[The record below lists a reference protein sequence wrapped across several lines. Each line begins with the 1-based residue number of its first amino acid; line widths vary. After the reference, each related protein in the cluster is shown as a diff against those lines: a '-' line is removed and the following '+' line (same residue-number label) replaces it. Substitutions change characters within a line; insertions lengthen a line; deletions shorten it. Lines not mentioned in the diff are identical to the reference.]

1 MNHSRLRVIASFL
14 GLVVAL
20 PLFAQVEP
28 KAVFQSRADS
38 PPRKVV
44 IATLMIKLRGA
55 AGDRTGI
62 VADLIDKAATE
73 AARRNP
79 DNGLDLVVL
88 PEYALQSESGNSA
101 LTRSVSLKDPALLA
115 LGAKARE
122 HRTWIIV
129 PMILREDGSE
139 KIATN
144 AAVLLNR
151 EGAVAGVYRKVFP
164 VADEHG
170 VLEGG
175 VTPGNDFPVF
185 DCDFGRLG
193 ILICYDMSYPASWEA
208 LAAAGAEIV
217 AVPSESP
224 QTVRPSAEAL
234 QHRYYVVTSTPR
246 ANASMFDPIGM
257 TIAQTTSSG
266 VLVHEIDLSYATLH
280 WAPTLQDGRALSH
293 RFGDRVGYTYSSRE
307 DTGVFW
313 SNDPAMSIGA
323 MIKQL
328 GFREMASALEYSRQ
342 LQDQARRPDAF
353 QQETGTP

>member
-1 MNHSRLRVIASFL
+1 
-14 GLVVAL
+14 
-20 PLFAQVEP
+20 
-28 KAVFQSRADS
+28 
-38 PPRKVV
+38 
-44 IATLMIKLRGA
+44 
-55 AGDRTGI
+55 
-62 VADLIDKAATE
+62 
-73 AARRNP
+73 
-79 DNGLDLVVL
+79 
-88 PEYALQSESGNSA
+88 
-101 LTRSVSLKDPALLA
+101 
-115 LGAKARE
+115 
-122 HRTWIIV
+122 
-129 PMILREDGSE
+129 
-139 KIATN
+139 
-144 AAVLLNR
+144 
-151 EGAVAGVYRKVFP
+151 
-164 VADEHG
+164 
-170 VLEGG
+170 
-175 VTPGNDFPVF
+175 
-185 DCDFGRLG
+185 
-193 ILICYDMSYPASWEA
+193 MSYPASWEA